1 VPDSGRASL
10 PGERRESILRGVKR
24 HANRLYPEHLVAML
38 AIVGSLG
45 TSACASASSGGPAP
59 APGPAPALEPA
70 SIDSAYDAD
79 VQRDAALKDA
89 EDLRVVAAEAR
100 AANSGRPR
108 SILPFGVTWAPVPE
122 EGSAFGIRVL
132 ERPSGRRP
140 TALQGEFAGL
150 PIRFGKLD
158 GAWFGLAAVPID
170 TGPDQELVLRFEF
183 DDGTTHEQKLPIVVE
198 SRSFASSQLS
208 VAPKY
213 SSPSAEALERIGR
226 ERTLIRSVLDTAS
239 AEWLIDTEFR
249 APRPMT
255 ITSPY
260 GQARLFNGEL
270 RSRHT
275 GLDLKGADGDPV
287 RAAARG
293 RVMIAQDLYF
303 SGNGVYL
310 DHGRGVYTGYFH
322 LSRILVDVGEM
333 VEAGQLIGEVG
344 STGRVTG
351 PHLHW
356 SLWVAGNSLD
366 TGSLLEMT
374 VPLEEST
381 P

>member
-1 VPDSGRASL
+1 MNRNAKRL
-10 PGERRESILRGVKR
+10 NREDLIV
-24 HANRLYPEHLVAML
+24 ML
-38 AIVGSLG
+38 AIVCTLGS
-45 TSACASASSGGPAP
+45 SACASGSSGGSIPAP
-59 APGPAPALEPA
+59 VPSPAARPATVDSAPAV
-70 SIDSAYDAD
+70 D
-79 VQRDAALKDA
+79 VQREAALRDA
-89 EDLRVVAAEAR
+89 EDLRAVAAEAR
-100 AANSGRPR
+100 AADSDRPR
-108 SILPFGVTWAPVPE
+108 SILPFGVTWAPAPE

-140 TALQGEFAGL
+140 TAIRGEFAEL
-150 PIRFGKLD
+150 PIRFGRLD

-170 TGPDQELVLRFEF
+170 TGLNQTLVLSFEF
-183 DDGTTHEQKLPIVVE
+183 EDGTTYEQTLAIAVE
-198 SRSFASSQLS
+198 PRSFASSQLS

-239 AEWLIDTEFR
+239 AEWLLDTEFR
-249 APRPMT
+249 APRPMD

-275 GLDLKGADGDPV
+275 GLDLKGADGAPV

-293 RVMIAQDLYF
+293 RVMIAQELYF
-303 SGNGVYL
+303 SGIGVYL

-322 LSRILVDVGEM
+322 LSRILVDVGQM

-356 SLWVAGNSLD
+356 SLWVAGTSLD
-366 TGSLLEMT
+366 AGSLLEMT
-374 VPLEEST
+374 VPLEEMT

>member
-1 VPDSGRASL
+1 
-10 PGERRESILRGVKR
+10 
-24 HANRLYPEHLVAML
+24 M
-38 AIVGSLG
+38 AIVVSLG
-45 TSACASASSGGPAP
+45 AAACASSSSPGAVPE
-59 APGPAPALEPA
+59 PGPVPAIETTTY
-70 SIDSAYDAD
+70 DSTLAADAGREAA
-79 VQRDAALKDA
+79 QRDA
-89 EDLRVVAAEAR
+89 EDLRAIAAEAR
-100 AANSGRPR
+100 AADFGRPR
-108 SILPFGVTWAPVPE
+108 SVLPFGVIWTPAPE

-132 ERPSGRRP
+132 ERPSGRKP
-140 TALQGEFAGL
+140 TAITGEFAEL
-150 PIRFGKLD
+150 PIRFGRLD
-158 GAWFGLAAVPID
+158 DEWFGLAAVPIG
-170 TGPDQELVLRFEF
+170 TGREQALVLRFEF
-183 DDGTTHEQKLPIVVE
+183 EDGPAYEQTLPLTVE
-198 SRSFASSQLS
+198 SRSFASRQLS

-226 ERTLIRSVLDTAS
+226 ERSLIRTVLDTAS
-239 AEWLIDTEFR
+239 AEWLVDTPFW

-293 RVMIAQDLYF
+293 RVLISQNLYF
-303 SGNGVYL
+303 SGNGVYI

-356 SLWVAGNSLD
+356 SLWVAGTSLD
-366 TGSLLEMT
+366 AGSLLEMT
-374 VPLEEST
+374 IPLT
-381 P
+381 GTAP

>member
-1 VPDSGRASL
+1 MPD
-10 PGERRESILRGVKR
+10 ERRGSILRGVNKV
-24 HANRLYPEHLVAML
+24 PELFHRNSLLATL
-38 AIVGSLG
+38 AIDASLG
-45 TSACASASSGGPAP
+45 AAACDSSSSGGVPEP
-59 APGPAPALEPA
+59 GPGPAIETATY
-70 SIDSAYDAD
+70 DSTRA
-79 VQRDAALKDA
+79 RDAQREAAQRDA
-89 EDLRVVAAEAR
+89 EDLRAIAAEAR

-108 SILPFGVTWAPVPE
+108 SVLPFGMIWTPAPK

-132 ERPSGRRP
+132 ERPSGRKP
-140 TALQGEFAGL
+140 TAITGEFAQL
-150 PIRFGKLD
+150 PIRFGRLD
-158 GAWFGLAAVPID
+158 DEWFGLAAVPIG
-170 TGPDQELVLRFEF
+170 TEREQTLVLSFEF
-183 DDGTTHEQKLPIVVE
+183 EDGSTYEQTLPLTVE
-198 SRSFASSQLS
+198 SRSFASTQLS

-226 ERTLIRSVLDTAS
+226 ERSLIRSVLDTAS
-239 AEWLIDTEFR
+239 AEWLIDTPFR

-293 RVMIAQDLYF
+293 RVLISQELYF

-366 TGSLLEMT
+366 AGSLLQMT
-374 VPLEEST
+374 VPLEGIA

>member
-1 VPDSGRASL
+1 MNKHAKRFYF
-10 PGERRESILRGVKR
+10 ES
-24 HANRLYPEHLVAML
+24 LVAML
-38 AIVGSLG
+38 AIAGSLG
-45 TSACASASSGGPAP
+45 AAACASSPSAAAAAPESGPAP
-59 APGPAPALEPA
+59 AIQPT
-70 SIDSAYDAD
+70 AYDSVRAAD
-79 VQRDAALKDA
+79 AQREAARRDA
-89 EDLRVVAAEAR
+89 EDLREVAAEAR
-100 AANSGRPR
+100 AANAGRPR
-108 SILPFGVTWAPVPE
+108 SILPFGVTWAPAPE

-132 ERPSGRRP
+132 ERPSGRQP
-140 TALQGEFAGL
+140 TAITGEFAEF
-150 PIRFGKLD
+150 PIRFGRLD
-158 GAWFGLAAVPID
+158 DAWFGLAAVPID
-170 TGPDQELVLRFEF
+170 TERDQTLILRFEF
-183 DDGTTHEQKLPIVVE
+183 DDGSTYEQTLSLAVE
-198 SRSFASSQLS
+198 SRSFTSSQMS

-213 SSPSAEALERIGR
+213 SSPSAEALERIDR

-239 AEWLIDTEFR
+239 AEWLIDTPFR
-249 APRPMT
+249 APRPMN

-260 GQARLFNGEL
+260 GQARVFNGEL

-293 RVMIAQDLYF
+293 RVLIAQELYY

-322 LSRILVDVGEM
+322 LSKILVEVGEM
-333 VEAGQLIGEVG
+333 VEAGQLVGEVG

-366 TGSLLEMT
+366 AGSLLEMT
-374 VPLEEST
+374 VPLEET
-381 P
+381 TR